1 MLIKRDLIF
10 GKRGPVEKLL
20 ITYLFL
26 NQNGQSSVAHL
37 IMHRFQFRES
47 PLFYSTFSLI
57 MGNPGTLFRLNGIVP
72 ANIDKRFDDKIK
84 GIDII
89 VEQDQLAQMLSLFIL
104 MLNRFYLFFDHKL
117 MLVMHNDT
125 NFFMIKSYF

>member
-1 MLIKRDLIF
+1 MLIKRSLNIW
-10 GKRGPVEKLL
+10 GREPVEKLL
-20 ITYLFL
+20 ITCLFF
-26 NQNGQSSVAHL
+26 NRDRQSSVAHL

-47 PLFYSTFSLI
+47 PLFYSAFPLV